1 MEEFP
6 DVQHKLAAPKKLSA
20 FEKERQAAALKQ
32 QRAEE
37 ENAAALREFEDS
49 FANEGD
55 REERDGGAP
64 YGRDRG
70 PPSGPRGRGYDGP
83 RGRGAMPPM
92 GPRSGPG
99 SLGPLPPQRSGPG
112 SLGPMHAPPQHA
124 AARPPSAM
132 PFGAEKPRE
141 ERPRFSMRNAPP
153 PGHFAPP
160 DSYDSPS
167 RPSYRRQAEPDAAVT
182 IKTPLTIA
190 EINTIH
196 MVADYLLQ
204 MRDPMRAL
212 KAEAL
217 LMRIPAVRQ
226 DERMAFFYDSRSAAG
241 LYYRWLLWA
250 SEDADDAVR
259 EAKRRARG
267 PERIFNDVPIDWYP
281 PNPLP
286 FPDLK
291 SLADA
296 VTDIDYESSDEESS
310 EDEGDAR
317 QYNRGPQGDNS
328 GLESSEKQYLTPL
341 KRARL
346 VFLLARLPTSIARLR
361 KGDVARVT
369 NFAIRNAGAG
379 AEEIVDTLLLN
390 VAKPF
395 CYSLAAKFEDHSDQD
410 EEDVYEPDEDL
421 SKLDSPAPATLND
434 PSTSNASKKQ
444 DDDGSNAKLIGIYII
459 SDILSASSTAGVR
472 NAWRYRQL
480 FEAGFKAQK
489 TFALLGRLEKELS
502 WGRIKGEQWKRK
514 VEVVFATWEGWSVFS
529 GDVMEELKQQFFGE
543 RREEVARAETGDAR
557 ESSAAAKEH
566 VKVGDVGTTA
576 PEGER
581 EEEDIDGVPM
591 SDSDED

>member
-1 MEEFP
+1 MDNFP
-6 DVQHKLAAPKKLSA
+6 DVQQKLAAPKKLSA

-37 ENAAALREFEDS
+37 ENAAALREFEES
-49 FANEGD
+49 FANDGGGS
-55 REERDGGAP
+55 REEGGSF
-64 YGRDRG
+64 GRDRG
-70 PPSGPRGRGYDGP
+70 PPSGPRGYGYDGP
-83 RGRGAMPPM
+83 RGRGGMPPM

-112 SLGPMHAPPQHA
+112 SLGPPNVGPPHA
-124 AARPPSAM
+124 AAKPPMM

-153 PGHFAPP
+153 PGQFAPP
-160 DSYDSPS
+160 DSYGSS
-167 RPSYRRQAEPDAAVT
+167 ARPSYGREADSDTTVSVQ
-182 IKTPLTIA
+182 TPLDIA
-190 EINTIH
+190 DINAIH

-204 MRDPMRAL
+204 MRDPSRAV

-226 DERMAFFYDSRSAAG
+226 DERMAFLYDSRSPAG

-250 SEDADDAVR
+250 PEDANDAVR

-267 PERIFNDVPIDWYP
+267 PERIFSDVPIDWLP
-281 PNPLP
+281 PTPSLP

-296 VTDIDYESSDEESS
+296 VTDIDYESSDEES
-310 EDEGDAR
+310 DEGDGEAR
-317 QYNRGPQGDNS
+317 QYNRGPQGEKN
-328 GLESSEKQYLTPL
+328 GLESSEKRYLTPL

-346 VFLLARLPTSIARLR
+346 VYLLARLPTSIAKLR

-369 NFAIRNAGAG
+369 NFAITNAGFG

-421 SKLDSPAPATLND
+421 GDLDTVAQVTPTTENKKD
-434 PSTSNASKKQ
+434 DDWSNAR
-444 DDDGSNAKLIGIYII
+444 LIGVYII

-480 FEAGFKAQK
+480 FEGGFKAQK
-489 TFALLGRLEKELS
+489 TLAQLGKMEKELA
-502 WGRIKGEQWKRK
+502 WGRIKAEQWKRK
-514 VEVVFATWEGWSVFS
+514 IDVVLSTWEGWSVFGS
-529 GDVMEELKQQFFGE
+529 EVMDELRRQFFGE
-543 RREEVARAETGDAR
+543 RKEEETRKEGSVEVKMMAE
-557 ESSAAAKEH
+557 S
-566 VKVGDVGTTA
+566 A
-576 PEGER
+576 PESGN
-581 EEEDIDGVPM
+581 EEAEETMDDIDGVPI
-591 SDSDED
+591 SDSDEG